1 MPDYTA
7 TVTRDEDLWVVR
19 ISGLP
24 EHVVGTVDYV
34 HFSEIKDEV
43 PEAIADLTDTDP
55 EDFTITWRYEFDG
68 EDVTEDVLEYLVAEE
83 EFRRLQSRRDQTR
96 ARVLETMR
104 RTGVTQRAMA
114 DVVDLSHQRVHQLLK
129 GVDTPVPDGR
139 RGRRRR
145 TPAS

>member
-7 TVTRDEDLWVVR
+7 TVIRDEDLWVVR
-19 ISGLP
+19 VSGLP

-55 EDFTITWRYEFDG
+55 EDFTITWRYEFGG
-68 EDVTEDVLEYLVAEE
+68 EDVTEDVIQYLVAEE
-83 EFRRLQSRRDQTR
+83 EFRRSQAERDRAR

-104 RTGVTQRAMA
+104 REGVTQRAMA

-129 GVDTPVPDGR
+129 GVDTPVPNGR
-139 RGRRRR
+139 RGRRRDA
-145 TPAS
+145 PVS